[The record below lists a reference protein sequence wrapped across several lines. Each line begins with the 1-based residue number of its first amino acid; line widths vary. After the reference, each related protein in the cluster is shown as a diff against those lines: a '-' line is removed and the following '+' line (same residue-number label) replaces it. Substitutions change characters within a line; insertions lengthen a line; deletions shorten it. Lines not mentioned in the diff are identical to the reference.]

1 MPFNRKSEILNQ
13 KPKMKVFHKL
23 EQLPRD
29 FGPTVVTVGN
39 YDGLHVAHQH
49 VIRQVVRRAKELG
62 ARSVVLTFDP
72 HPERILRPGEAP
84 PLITPQFY
92 KLRLLEGLGLDA
104 AIVLPFTRDLSLTPP
119 FQFAEEILSHA
130 LDAIEVHEGF
140 NFRFGHRAE
149 GNVERLREYGQ
160 RLGFAVHAYQ
170 PMKVGGYTVS
180 SSQVRTLLLAG
191 ELAPARR
198 LLGRPFCI
206 YSTPG
211 RGRGYGRKYT
221 VPTINLNRY
230 SELVPKDGVYI
241 TRIALAG
248 ERFDAVT
255 NVGNRPTFGPD
266 SFAIETHILN
276 FHPLELSVDT
286 EVELTFLKRLRDEIR
301 FPSVEELRLQIGRDV
316 GRARRFFELLKSF
329 SAR

>member
-1 MPFNRKSEILNQ
+1 MQ
-13 KPKMKVFHKL
+13 VFHKL
-23 EQLPRD
+23 EQIPGD
-29 FGPTVVTVGN
+29 FGPTVVSVGN

-49 VIRQVVRRAKELG
+49 VLRQVVTRAKELQ

-84 PLITPQFY
+84 PLITPLPY
-92 KLRLLEGLGLDA
+92 KLRLLEELGLDA
-104 AIVLPFTRDLSLTPP
+104 AIILPFTRDLSLTPP
-119 FQFAEEILSHA
+119 FEFAQEILSAA

-149 GNVERLREYGQ
+149 GNVDRLREYGK
-160 RLGFAVHAYQ
+160 RLGFEVRAYE
-170 PMKVGGYTVS
+170 PMKMHGYTVS
-180 SSQVRTLLLAG
+180 SSQVRALIAAG
-191 ELAPARR
+191 DLTAGRH
-198 LLGRPFCI
+198 LLGRPFRI

-241 TRIALAG
+241 TQIALAG
-248 ERFDAVT
+248 ECFDAVT

-276 FHPLELSVDT
+276 FHPLDLTVET
-286 EVELTFLKRLRDEIR
+286 AVELTFLKRLRDEVK
-301 FPSVEELRLQIGRDV
+301 FPSVDELRQQIGRDV
-316 GRARRFFELLKSF
+316 RRAQRFFELLHGRASG
-329 SAR
+329 

>member
-1 MPFNRKSEILNQ
+1 MQ
-13 KPKMKVFHKL
+13 VFYKL
-23 EQLPRD
+23 EQIPGD

-49 VIRQVVRRAKELG
+49 VLRRVVSRAKELR
-62 ARSVVLTFDP
+62 ARSAVLTFEP

-84 PLITPQFY
+84 PLVTPLPH
-92 KLRLLEGLGLDA
+92 KLRLLEELGLDA
-104 AIVLPFTRDLSLTPP
+104 AVVLPFTRDLSLTPP
-119 FQFAEEILSHA
+119 FQFAQEILSAA

-160 RLGFAVHAYQ
+160 RLGFAVYAYE
-170 PMKVGGYTVS
+170 PMKVHGYTVS
-180 SSQVRTLLLAG
+180 STQVRALIRAG
-191 ELAPARR
+191 DLTAARH
-198 LLGRPFCI
+198 LLGRPLRI

-221 VPTINLNRY
+221 VPTINLSRY

-241 TRIALAG
+241 SQIALAG
-248 ERFDAVT
+248 ECFDAVT
-255 NVGNRPTFGPD
+255 NIGNRPTFGPD

-276 FHPLELSVDT
+276 FHPIELSVDT
-286 EVELTFLKRLRDEIR
+286 EVELTFLKRLRDEIK
-301 FPSVEELRLQIGRDV
+301 FPSVEALRLQIGRDV
-316 GRARRFFELLKSF
+316 GRAQHFFALMKSF